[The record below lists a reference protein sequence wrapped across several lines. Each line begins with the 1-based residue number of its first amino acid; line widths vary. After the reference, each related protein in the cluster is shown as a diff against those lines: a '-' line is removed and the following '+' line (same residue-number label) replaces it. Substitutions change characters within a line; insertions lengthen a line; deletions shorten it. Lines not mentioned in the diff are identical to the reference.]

1 MFGFKTSV
9 TRKNWSILIA
19 ATVSALSTI
28 NVANAQLG
36 VPTVANQGSQT
47 PDWILQAQTGISAKE
62 FQHASF
68 AMRPIVGVAVN
79 YFRVNDETHKT
90 AFEELWYHNG
100 KPLGIAR
107 DHQLE
112 MAPGQNVA
120 VQVLESPTAYD
131 PEHKAAANTI
141 MRLVLNILIKHD
153 KISYV
158 KVPDSSYWFISQELV
173 NRKAQVVPSMES
185 VPPQAKVV
193 FQLQSEKSGQNQV
206 VYFL

>member
-1 MFGFKTSV
+1 MFGFKTGAR
-9 TRKNWSILIA
+9 TNWSLLIA
-19 ATVSALSTI
+19 ATVSLLSTI
-28 NVANAQLG
+28 SAVNAQPG
-36 VPTVANQGSQT
+36 VSTAATQGSPS
-47 PDWILQAQTGISAKE
+47 PDWILQAQTGVSASE
-62 FQHASF
+62 FQHPSF
-68 AMRPIVGVAVN
+68 TLRPIVAVAVK
-79 YFRVNDETHKT
+79 YFRANDETHKT

-107 DHQLE
+107 ARQLE
-112 MAPGQNVA
+112 MTPGQSVA

-141 MRLVLNILIKHD
+141 MRLVLNILIQHD
-153 KISYV
+153 KVSYV
-158 KVPDSSYWFISQELV
+158 KVPDSSYWFIEQELV
-173 NRKAQVVPSMES
+173 NRNAQVAPSMES